1 MITTHQIR
9 NVLKVYGNQL
19 KRRSEL
25 EQNSLEG
32 TQQSN
37 DLVDISIEARR
48 KQMVNQMSDN
58 LISQITPKGYQQK
71 ADEHNSAGDPLQD

>member
-9 NVLKVYGNQL
+9 DVLRVYGDHL

-32 TQQSN
+32 TQQST
-37 DLVDISIEARR
+37 DFVDISIEARS
-48 KQMVNQMSDN
+48 KQMLNKISDN

-71 ADEHNSAGDPLQD
+71 ADENNSTGNPRPA

>member
-9 NVLKVYGNQL
+9 SVLKVYGNQL

-58 LISQITPKGYQQK
+58 LISQITPKDYKQK

>member
-1 MITTHQIR
+1 MITTHQIQ

-19 KRRSEL
+19 KRRSAL

-37 DLVDISIEARR
+37 DFVDISIEARR

-71 ADEHNSAGDPLQD
+71 ADEPNAAEDPLQD